1 MSQTDL
7 ISEHRVA
14 VVVAETR
21 LVVVMLVMTAAAGRA
36 MMGFPMAAEIP
47 DLTQQT
53 ASEVSH
59 WLHPYD
65 KTPEEQD
72 QPTEYN
78 LIKTKYTSK

>member
-21 LVVVMLVMTAAAGRA
+21 LVVAIVVMTAAAGRA

-59 WLHPYD
+59 WLHPND
-65 KTPEEQD
+65 KTPEEED
-72 QPTEYN
+72 QQTEYN
-78 LIKTKYTSK
+78 LITAKYTSQ

>member
-1 MSQTDL
+1 MNQTDL

-14 VVVAETR
+14 AVVAETR

-36 MMGFPMAAEIP
+36 MMMGFPMAAEIL

-59 WLHPYD
+59 WLHPND
-65 KTPEEQD
+65 KTPEEED
-72 QPTEYN
+72 QPTE
-78 LIKTKYTSK
+78 